1 MQACRFPH
9 GCGTG
14 ECGSCKCKL
23 LSGQV
28 AMDAYSPGALSDAER
43 EQGLILACRSR
54 VVSDVKIS
62 WLSSA
67 AIQQPMVKFNAKVF
81 RVAPV
86 AHDVFVVTLA
96 TPPGQGFQFHPGQ
109 FAKLR
114 FGKLPARKYSMA
126 SQPGQDLL
134 EFHIRIVPDG
144 MVSQYVASQ
153 LREGETVEVRGPFGD
168 AYWEGLEEAHTGPLV
183 LLAGGTGLAPILSV
197 LDAALKDGV
206 APEQVHLYHGVRAE
220 RDLYAESRLT
230 CARLRNTA
238 SASRRCIRKPRAN
251 RPARALCTRPW
262 NRTST
267 TWPTRA
273 STWPAHRPW
282 WTPSRPSPPSA
293 APTPPASGPTRSTRP
308 NPKRRASGPA
318 SPAGAICKQQTD
330 ARQQKAAVQTAA
342 FFFRHSPGTGAK
354 CLIQR
359 SRRNRLCRAARDA
372 PLRG

>member
-1 MQACRFPH
+1 MAQIQIAQWPQPIEAGRLRILEAALDAGVPFPH

-96 TPPGQGFQFHPGQ
+96 TPPGQGFSFHPGQ

-144 MVSQYVASQ
+144 LVSQYVATK

-206 APEQVHLYHGVRAE
+206 APEQIHLYHGVRAE

-230 CARLRNTA
+230 ARAQEHGFRFTPVFSETAREPARQGFVHQAMEQDFHNLAHARIYVAGPPPMVDAVKAAATQRGADPTRIRADAFYASEPEKKSLWARL
-238 SASRRCIRKPRAN
+238 
-251 RPARALCTRPW
+251 
-262 NRTST
+262 
-267 TWPTRA
+267 
-273 STWPAHRPW
+273 
-282 WTPSRPSPPSA
+282 
-293 APTPPASGPTRSTRP
+293 
-308 NPKRRASGPA
+308 
-318 SPAGAICKQQTD
+318 
-330 ARQQKAAVQTAA
+330 
-342 FFFRHSPGTGAK
+342 TGWGD
-354 CLIQR
+354 L
-359 SRRNRLCRAARDA
+359 
-372 PLRG
+372 